1 MILVGSQRGGAGQL
15 AAHLMNMIDNDHVAV
30 NEVRGFMAEDLR
42 GALGEAHAISKGT
55 QCKQFLF
62 SLSLNPP
69 KDAEASIEDL
79 RDAADRAE
87 QALGLVGQPRALIIH
102 EKNGRRHAHVVW
114 SRIDAESM
122 KAINL
127 PHFKNRLNALSKELY
142 LEQGWDLPDGYK
154 TNGWKNPL
162 NFTLAEWQQ
171 AKRLDLDPREI
182 KQIFQQAWQ
191 KSDGLRSFRASLEE
205 HGYFLAKGDRRGV
218 VALDLQGE
226 VYSVA
231 RWTGVRTKDLNTRLN
246 GAENLPAVSDVSKAT
261 RGRLSER
268 LKDHM
273 AQSRQAQ
280 ALELKPHLDQRRTMV
295 KAHRLERARLQHLQ
309 KQRWDR
315 EAKLRAERVRGGLTG
330 ILDILT
336 GRAREVRR
344 LNDRELV
351 EAYRRDRDQREGL
364 YVAQRDER
372 RDLQKPFDDLRARQR
387 QERLRFARQV
397 VELLKLSGTARTA
410 PEREP
415 ARDARRRERDFGLE
429 M

>member
-1 MILVGSQRGGAGQL
+1 
-15 AAHLMNMIDNDHVAV
+15 
-30 NEVRGFMAEDLR
+30 
-42 GALGEAHAISKGT
+42 
-55 QCKQFLF
+55 
-62 SLSLNPP
+62 
-69 KDAEASIEDL
+69 
-79 RDAADRAE
+79 
-87 QALGLVGQPRALIIH
+87 
-102 EKNGRRHAHVVW
+102 
-114 SRIDAESM
+114 M